1 VSVKQEGDAMSAQPI
16 SAAYLRVEYPE
27 SDGKPLGE
35 TDVHRREI
43 LEIIA
48 MLEQYYADQADVYI
62 SGNLMFYYEEGNP
75 SAVVSPDVFVVKGVP
90 KRERRVYKLWEEGQ
104 PPVAVFEIT
113 SRSTRL
119 EDRGMKRQLFAEL
132 GVREYF
138 LFDPLG
144 EYLKPPLQGF
154 RLADDELAPLE
165 PEASGAL
172 ISQELGLRL
181 QRDGTY
187 LRLSDLTS
195 GQPLLRPAE
204 LDRARRAAEAQ
215 TRAEAE
221 ARRAAEAQT
230 RAAEERA
237 RTAEEEVERLRAEL
251 ARLRGEQ

>member
-1 VSVKQEGDAMSAQPI
+1 MSAQPI
-16 SAAYLRVEYPE
+16 STAFRRIEYPE

-48 MLEQYYADQADVYI
+48 MLEQYYADRADIYI
-62 SGNLMFYYEEGNP
+62 SGNLMLYYEEGNP
-75 SAVVSPDVFVVKGVP
+75 GAVVSPDVFVVKGVP
-90 KRERRVYKLWEEGQ
+90 KQERRVYKLWEEGQ
-104 PPVAVFEIT
+104 PPAVVFEIT

-138 LFDPLG
+138 LFDPLS
-144 EYLKPPLQGF
+144 EYLRPLLQGF
-154 RLADDELAPLE
+154 RLADDELAPFD

-187 LRLSDLTS
+187 LRLSDLAS
-195 GQPLLRPAE
+195 GQALLRPAE

-215 TRAEAE
+215 TRAEAK
-221 ARRAAEAQT
+221 AR

-237 RTAEEEVERLRAEL
+237 RTAEEELERLRAEL